1 MTKMKQV
8 LNFASHKN
16 TNQKKEHTMKQIYT
30 SILGLAI
37 LSGGSVSAQDK
48 TQRPNIIHIL
58 MDDVGY
64 DDLSCFGSRDIKTP
78 NIDALAEKGMKFTD
92 FYAPHGTSTPSRAAL
107 LTGRYAPRVNNGT
120 GLSVLFPHTPN
131 GLEDEEEVCITELL
145 KKQGYKTGLFGKWH
159 LGHLPQYLPAVHGF
173 DEFVGIPY
181 PNDHGPE
188 RLGGTGVRT
197 SGISDPAIP
206 LIRQAQVVKE
216 CDNNDLA
223 ELPALFQREA
233 CKFIYNSVKAG
244 KPFYLQYSNIET
256 HTPYFIPRGFEG
268 KSQAGAFGD
277 AVEYLDNTVGIIM
290 DMVKRMKIE
299 NNTWIIITS
308 DNGPLI
314 YKDKELENCYGRFGE
329 TDPNRKH
336 VLRGGKYQEKYDGG
350 IRVSCILVWPEV
362 IPAGKECN
370 ELATAMDLFTT
381 MAHVSGAEIP
391 ADRPID
397 GKNILPLM
405 KGDKN
410 AKSPHKAVFGF
421 RPRGGIESVRYQHW
435 KLIMPKTNRQ
445 GKKVPAELYDLK
457 KDLKEANNIA
467 SLHPDV
473 VNDMIR
479 MGEEADKAVK
489 ENKQL

>member
-37 LSGGSVSAQDK
+37 LSGGNVSAQDK

-314 YKDKELENCYGRFGE
+314 HKDKELENCYGRFGE

>member
-1 MTKMKQV
+1 MKHICSSFLGISV
-8 LNFASHKN
+8 L
-16 TNQKKEHTMKQIYT
+16 
-30 SILGLAI
+30 
-37 LSGGSVSAQDK
+37 SVFSATAQEEIK
-48 TQRPNIIHIL
+48 RPNIIHIL

-120 GLSVLFPHTPN
+120 GLSVLFPHTPI
-131 GLEDEEEVCITELL
+131 GLEDEDEVCIAELL
-145 KKQGYKTGLFGKWH
+145 KKQGYTTGLIGKWH
-159 LGHLPQYLPAVHGF
+159 LGHLPQYLPVVHGF
-173 DEFVGIPY
+173 DQFLGIPY

-188 RLGGTGVRT
+188 RLGGTGVRPN
-197 SGISDPAIP
+197 GISDPAIP
-206 LIRQAQVVKE
+206 LIRQSQVLKE

-223 ELPALFQREA
+223 ELPALFQRET
-233 CKFIYNSVKAG
+233 CKFIYNSVKEG
-244 KPFYLQYSNIET
+244 KTFYLQYSNIET

-277 AVEYLDNTVGIIM
+277 AVEYLDNTVGVIL

-299 NNTWIIITS
+299 DNTWIIITS

-314 YKDKELENCYGRFGE
+314 HKDKELENCYGRFVE

-350 IRVSCILVWPEV
+350 IRVSCILTWPGV
-362 IPAGKECN
+362 IPVGKECN
-370 ELATAMDLFTT
+370 ELTTGMDLFTT
-381 MAHVSGAEIP
+381 MAVVAGAEIP
-391 ADRPID
+391 TDRPID

-405 KGDKN
+405 KGEKN
-410 AKSPHKAVFGF
+410 VKSPHKAVFGF

-435 KLIMPKTNRQ
+435 KLIMPKTDRQ
-445 GKKVPAELYDLK
+445 EKNSPVELYNLQNDLGETNNVANQNP
-457 KDLKEANNIA
+457 DLVK
-467 SLHPDV
+467 L
-473 VNDMIR
+473 MIQ
-479 MGEEADKAVK
+479 MGEDADKAIK
-489 ENKQL
+489 ENKEIK

>member
-1 MTKMKQV
+1 MKNFYCNVFALASLSV
-8 LNFASHKN
+8 LA
-16 TNQKKEHTMKQIYT
+16 
-30 SILGLAI
+30 
-37 LSGGSVSAQDK
+37 SAQNEIK
-48 TQRPNIIHIL
+48 RPNIIHIL

-64 DDLSCFGSRDIKTP
+64 DDLGCFGSPDINTP
-78 NIDALAEKGMKFTD
+78 NIDAIASKGMKFTE

-131 GLEDEEEVCITELL
+131 GLEDEDEVCITELL
-145 KKQGYKTGLFGKWH
+145 KKQGYTTGLVGKWH

-188 RLGGTGVRT
+188 RLGGTGVRP

-206 LIRQAQVVKE
+206 LIRQAQTIKE

-233 CKFIYNSVKAG
+233 CKFIYNATKAE

-268 KSQAGAFGD
+268 RSKAGAFGD

-290 DMVKRMKIE
+290 DMLKRMKIE
-299 NNTWIIITS
+299 DNTWIIITS

-314 YKDKELENCYGRFGE
+314 HKDKELENCYGRFGE

-336 VLRGGKYQEKYDGG
+336 RLRGGKYQEKYDGG
-350 IRVSCILVWPEV
+350 IRVSCIFSWPGV
-362 IPAGKECN
+362 IPAGAECN
-370 ELATAMDLFTT
+370 ELTTSMDLFTT
-381 MAHVSGAEIP
+381 MAHVAGAAIP

-397 GKNILPLM
+397 GKDILPLM

-410 AKSPHKAVFGF
+410 AKSPHQAVFGF

-435 KLIMPKTNRQ
+435 KLIMPQTGKQ
-445 GKKVPAELYDLK
+445 GNIQPAELYNLQNDLGEQTNVASQHA
-457 KDLKEANNIA
+457 DLVKQ
-467 SLHPDV
+467 LV
-473 VNDMIR
+473 C
-479 MGEEADKAVK
+479 MGQDAEKAIK
-489 ENKQL
+489 ENKNI

>member
-1 MTKMKQV
+1 MKH
-8 LNFASHKN
+8 FCCSF
-16 TNQKKEHTMKQIYT
+16 
-30 SILGLAI
+30 LGLTV
-37 LSGGSVSAQDK
+37 LSTMAVSAQNELK
-48 TQRPNIIHIL
+48 RPNIIHIL

-64 DDLSCFGSRDIKTP
+64 DDLSCFGSPDIKTP

-107 LTGRYAPRVNNGT
+107 LTGRYAPRVNKGT

-131 GLEDEEEVCITELL
+131 GLEDEDEVCIAELL
-145 KKQGYKTGLFGKWH
+145 KTQGYTTGLVGKWH
-159 LGHLPQYLPAVHGF
+159 LGHLPQYLPVVHGF

-188 RLGGTGVRT
+188 RLGGTGVRP

-233 CKFIYNSVKAG
+233 CKFIYNSVKAE

-268 KSQAGAFGD
+268 KSKAGAFGD
-277 AVEYLDNTVGIIM
+277 AVEFLDNTVGVIM
-290 DMVKRMKIE
+290 DMVRRMKIE

-314 YKDKELENCYGRFGE
+314 HKDKELENCYGRFGE

-350 IRVSCILVWPEV
+350 IRVSCIFTWPGV
-362 IPAGKECN
+362 IPAGKECS
-370 ELATAMDLFTT
+370 ELTTGMDIFTT
-381 MAHVSGAEIP
+381 MAYVAGAEIP
-391 ADRPID
+391 TDRPID

-405 KGDKN
+405 KGEKN

-421 RPRGGIESVRYQHW
+421 RPRGGLESVRYQHW
-435 KLIMPKTNRQ
+435 KLIMPKTDRQ
-445 GKKVPAELYDLK
+445 EKEHPAELYDLQ
-457 KDLKEANNIA
+457 KDLGEQTNVA
-467 SLHPDV
+467 SKHPGV
-473 VNDMIR
+473 VKDMIR
-479 MGEEADKAVK
+479 MGEEADKAIK
-489 ENKQL
+489 ENRKIE

>member
-1 MTKMKQV
+1 MKHICSSFLGISV
-8 LNFASHKN
+8 L
-16 TNQKKEHTMKQIYT
+16 
-30 SILGLAI
+30 
-37 LSGGSVSAQDK
+37 SVFSATAQEEIK
-48 TQRPNIIHIL
+48 RPNIIHIL

-120 GLSVLFPHTPN
+120 GLSVLFPHTPI
-131 GLEDEEEVCITELL
+131 GLEDEDEVCIAELL
-145 KKQGYKTGLFGKWH
+145 KKQGYATGLIGKWH
-159 LGHLPQYLPAVHGF
+159 LGHLPQYLPVVHGF
-173 DEFVGIPY
+173 DQFLGIPY

-188 RLGGTGVRT
+188 RLGGTGVRPN
-197 SGISDPAIP
+197 GISDPAIP
-206 LIRQAQVVKE
+206 LIRQSQVLKE

-233 CKFIYNSVKAG
+233 CKFIYNSVKEG
-244 KPFYLQYSNIET
+244 KTFYLQYSNIET

-277 AVEYLDNTVGIIM
+277 AVEYLDNTVGVIM

-299 NNTWIIITS
+299 DNTLIIITS

-314 YKDKELENCYGRFGE
+314 HKDKELENCYGRFGE

-350 IRVSCILVWPEV
+350 IRVSCILTWPGV
-362 IPAGKECN
+362 IPVGKECN
-370 ELATAMDLFTT
+370 ELTTGMDLFTT
-381 MAHVSGAEIP
+381 MAVVAGAEIP
-391 ADRPID
+391 TDRPID

-405 KGDKN
+405 KGEKN
-410 AKSPHKAVFGF
+410 VKSPHKAVFGF

-435 KLIMPKTNRQ
+435 KLIMPKTDRQ
-445 GKKVPAELYDLK
+445 EKNSPVELYNLQNDLGETNNVANQNP
-457 KDLKEANNIA
+457 DLVK
-467 SLHPDV
+467 L
-473 VNDMIR
+473 MIQ
-479 MGEEADKAVK
+479 MGEDADKAIK
-489 ENKQL
+489 ENKEIK